1 MRPQHITYPPH
12 PPVMKIFT
20 HDGFSWLPIVNCKNG
35 LICKL
40 DILMMR
46 HGPPGEVPTDIDNRV
61 KTIFDAL
68 RKPSVG
74 NTELRTKSQTLAP
87 AKNEDPF
94 YVLVEDDKLITHV
107 SVTSDML
114 LEEVRKPNVPRDN
127 AVRLVIGVTVK
138 PYAPYSETVGYA

>member
-1 MRPQHITYPPH
+1 MSP
-12 PPVMKIFT
+12 
-20 HDGFSWLPIVNCKNG
+20 
-35 LICKL
+35 
-40 DILMMR
+40 
-46 HGPPGEVPTDIDNRV
+46 
-61 KTIFDAL
+61 
-68 RKPSVG
+68 
-74 NTELRTKSQTLAP
+74 LAP